1 MRPISPRLFTAI
13 PITVVRTVQRIMSGV
28 ENFSF
33 MTRPLRT
40 VPIACVDM
48 LDHTP
53 KKQAETVSRR
63 LSII

>member
-1 MRPISPRLFTAI
+1 M
-13 PITVVRTVQRIMSGV
+13 VRTVQRIMSGV